1 MKKFLAIALLIL
13 SFLVTG
19 AHAQG
24 TEPGSFSIY
33 TGESFLFIRNGEG
46 KSFLMEIKGNPIKA
60 LKAGEN
66 PAFDLG
72 GRLVQVVSVPLS
84 NFTARGK
91 DMTEEKILDLHQL
104 WEGAYL
110 KNEVFQEELK
120 FESEKA
126 TIGERKVLYWSFTR
140 PKYKTEFDRDYF
152 LTTVIGDHVVGLSSP
167 IKTGASL
174 ADHKKIFNDVFATI
188 KVSDKPFDVTVIADQ
203 VRKGTYKGE

>member
-1 MKKFLAIALLIL
+1 MKKFPAVALLIL
-13 SFLVTG
+13 SFLVIG

-24 TEPGSFSIY
+24 TELGSFSIY
-33 TGESFLFIRNGEG
+33 TGDSFLFIRNGEK
-46 KSFLMEIKGNPIKA
+46 KSLIMEIKGSPIKTV
-60 LKAGEN
+60 KVGEN

-72 GRLVQVVSVPLS
+72 GKLVQVITVPLS
-84 NFTARGK
+84 NFTARGR
-91 DMTEEKILDLHQL
+91 DMTEEKILDLHQV

-110 KNEVFQEELK
+110 KNEVFQDELK
-120 FESEKA
+120 FEIEKT
-126 TIGERKVLYWSFTR
+126 TIGERKALFWGFTR

-203 VRKGTYKGE
+203 VRRGTYKGD